1 MFTRMQVLV
10 LPESCDN
17 CVWEFTKAFF
27 SLFLLI
33 AKELLLLFF
42 CRPLGVPFAVASS
55 CQLHFQCLEV
65 SSYVLNACVH
75 VVFQVPTTF
84 ALVHCWWELH
94 QFVILHRNERALEF
108 FFTFANATIARE
120 YCIQVLFQ
128 GFVCFLCFTVFQIF
142 KDLVNLL
149 CVKHCWGFCVI
160 LHYHKSI
167 HENMFDLLRI
177 FFKGT

>member
-1 MFTRMQVLV
+1 MFGSFDLCFEC
-10 LPESCDN
+10 LCSCS
-17 CVWEFTKAFF
+17 F
-27 SLFLLI
+27 SSSND
-33 AKELLLLFF
+33 F
-42 CRPLGVPFAVASS
+42 C
-55 CQLHFQCLEV
+55 
-65 SSYVLNACVH
+65 
-75 VVFQVPTTF
+75 
-84 ALVHCWWELH
+84 
-94 QFVILHRNERALEF
+94 VILHRNERALEF
-108 FFTFANATIARE
+108 FFTFANATIVRE

-167 HENMFDLLRI
+167 HDNMFDLLRI